1 MLRMV
6 DEIDLKIISDL
17 QNDGRKS
24 LTAIGNEIIKKKR
37 NFDGKEEEQHGI
49 SHVSVKKRLNKL
61 VDNQFIKVTADLN
74 AEKFNFQLALI
85 TAEVES
91 HEVSQNIIRKFSNCP
106 RVIFLSTLGGGS
118 YNIACMIA
126 CEDRE
131 TLNSV
136 LAVCSLRNHEGIRR
150 SEVSICDT
158 PIVPKFIPTKIFN
171 QGCNLDNNHREI
183 DCSLCDKY
191 NNGKCIGCPA
201 SEFYRNGIK

>member
-1 MLRMV
+1 MV

-17 QNDGRKS
+17 QDDGRKS
-24 LTAIGNEIIKKKR
+24 LTAIGHEIVKKR
-37 NFDGKEEEQHGI
+37 KNMEGKLEEQQGI

-61 VDNQFIKVTADLN
+61 IDKQFIKVTADLN

-91 HEVSQNIIRKFSNCP
+91 HEVTQQIIRKFSNCP

-150 SEVSICDT
+150 SEVSICDI
-158 PIVPKFIPTKIFN
+158 PIVPKFIPTKLFN
-171 QGCNLDNNHREI
+171 QGCHFANEHNDIECI
-183 DCSLCDKY
+183 KCEKY
-191 NNGKCIGCPA
+191 VGGKCIGCPA
-201 SEFYRNGIK
+201 SEFYRNGMK

>member
-1 MLRMV
+1 MV

-24 LTAIGNEIIKKKR
+24 LTAIGQEIIKKKK
-37 NFDGKEEEQHGI
+37 NHDGVLEVQHGI

-61 VDNQFIKVTADLN
+61 IENELIKITADIN
-74 AEKFNFQLALI
+74 AEKFNFQIALI

-91 HEVSQNIIRKFSNCP
+91 HKKTQEILKKFSKCP

-136 LAVCSLRNHEGIRR
+136 LAVCSLRNQKGIRR
-150 SEVSICDT
+150 SEVSICDI
-158 PIVPKFIPTKIFN
+158 PIIPKFIPFKIGN
-171 QGCNLDNNHREI
+171 NLHDMEMGHGEFE
-183 DCSLCDKY
+183 CDKCEKY
-191 NNGKCIGCPA
+191 IEGKCIGCPA
-201 SEFYRNGIK
+201 SEFYKNEAK